1 MHKSVKEAFYGF
13 TEKFE
18 GAVPWMYLD
27 IKGLVTVAVGNLI
40 DPITLVRGL
49 PFINMKTLSSATKD
63 EIEAEWHLIKSNTQ
77 LAKKGHKA
85 AEKLAKLRMTTQGM
99 SNLVN
104 SRLAQNESYLRIR
117 FPKLDEWPADAQL
130 ALFSMAWAMGPAFK
144 FATFE
149 KALNAGK
156 FDVYD
161 ASGRHLCWMNDT
173 NNPGLR
179 PRNIANVK
187 LFENAAKVVKNKLDI
202 SVLHYPS
209 LVKIDEETKA
219 EPIADTQEPDVDAQ
233 EPVVLEPQEPSIPPT
248 VEAPIIQVPEIK
260 KPTIRTMNKPDKSLT
275 FLLFMIFGSV
285 GWLIKTIFLYF
296 KGE

>member
-1 MHKSVKEAFYGF
+1 MHTSVKEAFYGF

-40 DPITLVRGL
+40 DPVSLAVNL
-49 PFINMKTLSSATKD
+49 PFINMKTLSPATKS
-63 EIEAEWHLIKSNTQ
+63 EIVAEWNLIKSNVQ

-85 AEKLAKLRMTTQGM
+85 AEKIAKLRMTIDGM

-104 SRLAQNESYLRIR
+104 YRLLQNESYLRKR

-144 FATFE
+144 FATLE

-161 ASGRHLCWMNDT
+161 VNGRHLCWMNDK

-187 LFENAAKVVKNKLDI
+187 LFENAAKVVKNNLDI
-202 SVLHYPS
+202 SVLYYPS
-209 LVKIDEETKA
+209 PVKIAEETKS
-219 EPIADTQEPDVDAQ
+219 TPDVDTQVPEVKPVILEQQ
-233 EPVVLEPQEPSIPPT
+233 EPEEPFPLPT
-248 VEAPIIQVPEIK
+248 VEAPIIQAPEIK
-260 KPTIRTMNKPDKSLT
+260 KPTIKTTNKPDKSLA
-275 FLLFMIFGSV
+275 FLLFMIFGTV
-285 GWLIKTIFLYF
+285 GWLFKTIFLYF

>member
-1 MHKSVKEAFYGF
+1 MHTSVKEAFYGF

-18 GAVPWMYLD
+18 GAIPWMYLD
-27 IKGLVTVAVGNLI
+27 IKGLVTVAVGNLV
-40 DPITLVRGL
+40 DPISLVVNL
-49 PFINMKTLSSATKD
+49 PFIKMNTLLPATKD
-63 EIEAEWHLIKSNTQ
+63 EIIAEWHLIKSNTQ

-85 AEKLAKLRMTTQGM
+85 AEKLAKLRMTTEGM

-104 SRLAQNESYLRIR
+104 FRLSQNEAYLRKR

-144 FATFE
+144 FTTLE

-161 ASGRHLCWMNDT
+161 ANGRHLCWMNDT

-187 LFENAAKVVKNKLDI
+187 LFENAAKVMKNNLDI

-209 LVKIDEETKA
+209 PVKIVEETKV
-219 EPIADTQEPDVDAQ
+219 EQ
-233 EPVVLEPQEPSIPPT
+233 VVNVPTPEIISVPQEPQEAPT
-248 VEAPIIQVPEIK
+248 VEAQIIQVPEIK
-260 KPTIRTMNKPDKSLT
+260 KPTIETTNKPDKSLAI
-275 FLLFMIFGSV
+275 LLFMIFGGV
-285 GWLIKTIFLYF
+285 GWLFKTIFLYF
-296 KGE
+296 KGV